1 MTTPS
6 REKSALLSE
15 THQLVFVGGLHRSG
29 TSPLSRLLATHPDVS
44 GFQETGVDEDEGQHL
59 QTVYPPARVYGGAGR
74 FALDPRS
81 HLTETAELV
90 SEANARTLMDEW
102 SHWWDTSRPLL
113 LEKSPPNL
121 VMTRFLQALYPGA
134 RFVVIV
140 RHPVVVALSTKKWRR
155 GTSLATMLDNW
166 VVAHRTFRD
175 DASHVTHAEVVNY
188 EHLVQDAAAVLA
200 RLSTFL
206 ELSTPLSP
214 ELWQSSRSAT
224 YEEWWQRL
232 RSSRVPGRR
241 SRVAALIERFEPEV
255 NELGYSLLDLE
266 HVDRFP
272 MPTA

>member
-1 MTTPS
+1 VTTPS
-6 REKSALLSE
+6 PEKSPLLSE

-59 QTVYPPARVYGGAGR
+59 QTVYAPARVYGGAGR

-90 SEANARTLMDEW
+90 SETNARTLLDEW

-140 RHPVVVALSTKKWRR
+140 RNPVVVALSTKKWRR

-175 DASHVTHAEVVNY
+175 DASHLTHVEVVNY

-232 RSSRVPGRR
+232 RSSRVPGRG

-272 MPTA
+272 IPTA